1 MFFLLDFTALAL
13 WLEEWLQADYRWRD
27 LLDRLVAL
35 GLMLTLAWWLYSWR
49 WGWQLSQLELAALGL
64 LQALYIFLRL
74 QGKKLAPGWLV
85 LLTWLAHAGRGLSL

>member
-13 WLEEWLQADYRWRD
+13 WLEECLTANYRWRD

-49 WGWQLSQLELAALGL
+49 WGWQWNQLEIAALGL
-64 LQALYIFLRL
+64 LQAFYLSLRL
-74 QGKKLAPGWLV
+74 RGKKLAPGWLV
-85 LLTWLAHAGRGLSL
+85 LLTWLAHAGRGFLV